1 MSPILISWLRKK
13 EHHTC
18 RLWVQVKEKELRDI
32 FYFNLK
38 INKQL
43 KNKQLIILFLI
54 NKNIKLE
61 SDILKKMNKFY
72 ENYKDLFV
80 DNKPSNS
87 LSSPIRKS
95 EKKDWSQS
103 SPNRHYIGRNLFNTN
118 PMNN

>member
-1 MSPILISWLRKK
+1 
-13 EHHTC
+13 
-18 RLWVQVKEKELRDI
+18 
-32 FYFNLK
+32 
-38 INKQL
+38 
-43 KNKQLIILFLI
+43 
-54 NKNIKLE
+54 
-61 SDILKKMNKFY
+61 MNKFY

-87 LSSPIRKS
+87 LSSPIRQS